1 MKTTYVCDEEFT
13 HDSNHPQKVAWG
25 IDEISNDR
33 CECCDSARLSFVPI
47 AEFEIKYCDDCGG
60 EEILNTFDLFG
71 QISCQSDS
79 LTSMSNAM
87 GWTKSNASKEI

>member
-1 MKTTYVCDEEFT
+1 MESIYLQVLLIQILGKGQNLYVYV
-13 HDSNHPQKVAWG
+13 SGKM
-25 IDEISNDR
+25 
-33 CECCDSARLSFVPI
+33 
-47 AEFEIKYCDDCGG
+47 IKYCDDCGG

-87 GWTKSNASKEI
+87 GLTKSNASKEID

>member
-33 CECCDSARLSFVPI
+33 CKFCNSARLSFVPI
-47 AEFEIKYCDDCGG
+47 AEFEIKYCDDCGH

-71 QISCQSDS
+71 QISCQSEGIMYAKEKK
-79 LTSMSNAM
+79 SMLVRRNI
-87 GWTKSNASKEI
+87 K

>member
-47 AEFEIKYCDDCGG
+47 AEFEIKYCDDCGN

-71 QISCQSDS
+71 QISCQSEGIMYAKEKK
-79 LTSMSNAM
+79 SMLVRRNI
-87 GWTKSNASKEI
+87 K